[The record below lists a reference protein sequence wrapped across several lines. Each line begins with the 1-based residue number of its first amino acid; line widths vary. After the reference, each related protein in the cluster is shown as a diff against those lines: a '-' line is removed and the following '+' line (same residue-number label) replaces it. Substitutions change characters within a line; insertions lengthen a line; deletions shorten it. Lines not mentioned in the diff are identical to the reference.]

1 MFGLLRVFQSLDD
14 PCVVV
19 NGSNEASTWL
29 TQTFSI
35 GQDFTVGLCKKPDGW
50 GEESADGE
58 CKHPSMSVALPARA
72 LPMVQLAVCACCSC
86 SLSPPRCYRGSRWW
100 AGIKREGGC
109 GSGGCG
115 SEVVGAGTAIRCCA
129 SRVPQRPTR

>member
-35 GQDFTVGLCKKPDGW
+35 GQDFVSLLPKP
-50 GEESADGE
+50 
-58 CKHPSMSVALPARA
+58 LPARIRYIRS
-72 LPMVQLAVCACCSC
+72 PSC
-86 SLSPPRCYRGSRWW
+86 GAAPSLHP
-100 AGIKREGGC
+100 
-109 GSGGCG
+109 
-115 SEVVGAGTAIRCCA
+115 
-129 SRVPQRPTR
+129 